1 MPNVVVNSRTVN
13 GTKVGSLE
21 ESYPWLSFQL
31 DLQKAP
37 PELWMLLG
45 EARSKIQHLA
55 KSLLGPETGQRLRLV
70 YLAKGV
76 HATTAIEGNT
86 LSEDE
91 VVEHLEGQLKLPASQ
106 EYLTREVD
114 NIIAAY
120 NSIQDDLYAGG
131 SAELSP
137 EKIREYNRLILNG
150 LEVEEGVV
158 PGELALKR
166 TAVGRYLAPPREDCD
181 YLLSRLCD
189 WLNKDFKAPNEE
201 MLIPYAIIKAV
212 IAHLY
217 IAWIHYFGDGNG
229 RTARCLEV
237 QILVATGL
245 VPTPAI
251 HLLSNHYNV
260 TRDEYYRQLDASSRQ
275 HGGDPLSFLVYAV
288 KGFVEELR
296 LQLKI
301 VWDQLYADRWEQH
314 IYQQFGDTQRAP
326 EIRQRQLVLDLS
338 KSGEAVPRSK
348 IRELSPRV
356 AVAYAERGEKTLTRD
371 LNALLKRGLIKQ
383 EGGGYQPAR
392 ERILA
397 MVPPL
402 PQTD

>member
-1 MPNVVVNSRTVN
+1 
-13 GTKVGSLE
+13 
-21 ESYPWLSFQL
+21 
-31 DLQKAP
+31 
-37 PELWMLLG
+37 MLLG
-45 EARSKIQHLA
+45 EARSKIQHLT
-55 KSLLGPETGQRLRLV
+55 KSLLAPETGERLRLV

-86 LSEDE
+86 LTEDE
-91 VVEHLEGQLKLPASQ
+91 VVEHLEGQLKLPRSQ
-106 EYLTREVD
+106 QYLTREVD

-120 NSIQDDLYAGG
+120 NTIQNELWAGG
-131 SAELSP
+131 STELSP
-137 EKIREYNRLILNG
+137 EKIRGYNRLILDG
-150 LEVEEGVV
+150 LDVEDGVV

-181 YLLSRLCD
+181 YLLDRLCD

-201 MLIPYAIIKAV
+201 MQLPYAIIKAV

-229 RTARCLEV
+229 RTARCVEV

-260 TRDEYYRQLDASSRQ
+260 TRDEYYRQLDASSRE
-275 HGGDPLSFLVYAV
+275 HAGNPVPFLLYAV
-288 KGFVEELR
+288 KGFVTELR

-301 VWDQLYADRWEQH
+301 VWEQLYADRWEQH
-314 IYQQFGDTQRAP
+314 IYQHFGDTERAP

-338 KSGEAVPRSK
+338 KSQGPVPRSK

-371 LNALLKRGLIKQ
+371 LNALLKRGLIKH
-383 EGGGYQPAR
+383 EDGGYEPAR
-392 ERILA
+392 DKILT
-397 MVPPL
+397 MMPPL
-402 PQTD
+402 PEST

>member
-1 MPNVVVNSRTVN
+1 MAVKPRTVN
-13 GTKVGSLE
+13 GTKVGPLE
-21 ESYPWLSFQL
+21 ESFPWLSFKV

-45 EARSKIQHLA
+45 EARSKIQHLT
-55 KSLLGPETGQRLRLV
+55 KSLLAPETGERLRLV

-114 NIIAAY
+114 NILTAY
-120 NSIQDDLYAGG
+120 NTIRSELFEGA
-131 SAELSP
+131 STELSP
-137 EKIREYNRLILNG
+137 GKIREYNRLILDG
-150 LEVEEGVV
+150 LEVEEGVI
-158 PGELALKR
+158 PGELAHKR

-181 YLLSRLCD
+181 YLLERLCE
-189 WLNKDFKAPNEE
+189 WLNNDFEAPNEE

-229 RTARCLEV
+229 RTARCVEV
-237 QILVATGL
+237 QILTATGL
-245 VPTPAI
+245 IPAPAA

-260 TRDEYYRQLDASSRQ
+260 TRDEYYRQLDSSSRE
-275 HGGDPLSFLVYAV
+275 HGGDPVPFLLYAV

-296 LQLKI
+296 LQLQI
-301 VWDQLYADRWEQH
+301 VWEQLYADRWEQH

-326 EIRQRQLVLDLS
+326 DIRQRQLVLDLS
-338 KSGEAVPRSK
+338 KQGEPVPRSK

-371 LNALLKRGLIKQ
+371 LNALLKRGLIKHEE
-383 EGGGYQPAR
+383 EGYRPAR
-392 ERILA
+392 EKILTMMPA
-397 MVPPL
+397 L
-402 PQTD
+402 PETV

>member
-1 MPNVVVNSRTVN
+1 MVGNTRTID
-13 GTKVGSLE
+13 GTKGGSLR
-21 ESYPWLSFQL
+21 ESYPWLSFKV

-45 EARSKIQHLA
+45 EARSKIQHLT
-55 KSLLGPETGQRLRLV
+55 KSLLAPETGERLRLV

-76 HATTAIEGNT
+76 HATTAIEGNI

-106 EYLTREVD
+106 EYLTHEVD
-114 NIIAAY
+114 NILTAY
-120 NSIQDDLYAGG
+120 NTIRNELFEGAST
-131 SAELSP
+131 ELSA
-137 EKIREYNRLILNG
+137 EKIREYNRIILDG

-158 PGELALKR
+158 PGELAKKR

-181 YLLSRLCD
+181 YLLDRLCE
-189 WLNKDFKAPNEE
+189 WLNKDFEAPNEE

-229 RTARCLEV
+229 RTARCVEV
-237 QILVATGL
+237 RILTATGL
-245 VPTPAI
+245 IPAPAA

-260 TRDEYYRQLDASSRQ
+260 TRDEYYRQLDASSRE
-275 HGGDPLSFLVYAV
+275 HGDDPVPFLLYAI

-296 LQLKI
+296 LQLQI
-301 VWDQLYADRWEQH
+301 VWEQLYADRWEQH
-314 IYQQFGDTQRAP
+314 IYQVFGDTQRAP
-326 EIRQRQLVLDLS
+326 DIRQRQLVLDLS
-338 KSGEAVPRSK
+338 KQQEPVPRSK

-371 LNALLKRGLIKQ
+371 LNALLKRGLIKH
-383 EGGGYQPAR
+383 EEDGYRPSREKILTMMPA
-392 ERILA
+392 
-397 MVPPL
+397 L
-402 PQTD
+402 PR

>member
-1 MPNVVVNSRTVN
+1 MVSNTRTIN
-13 GTKVGSLE
+13 GTNVGPLE
-21 ESYPWLSFQL
+21 ESYPWLSFRV
-31 DLQKAP
+31 DLQEAP

-55 KSLLGPETGQRLRLV
+55 KSLLAPETGQRLRLV

-91 VVEHLEGQLKLPASQ
+91 VVEHLEGQLKLPRSQ

-120 NSIQDDLYAGG
+120 NRIQEEQYTGG
-131 SAELSP
+131 SSELTP
-137 EKIREYNRLILNG
+137 EKIREYNRLILEG
-150 LEVEEGVV
+150 LDVEEGVV
-158 PGELALKR
+158 PGRLALKR

-181 YLLSRLCD
+181 YLLDRLCE
-189 WLNKDFKAPNEE
+189 WLNDDFEVPDEE
-201 MLIPYAIIKAV
+201 MSIPYAIIKAV

-229 RTARCLEV
+229 RTARCVEV
-237 QILVATGL
+237 QILTATGL

-260 TRDEYYRQLDASSRQ
+260 TRDEYYRQLDASSRE
-275 HGGDPLSFLVYAV
+275 HGGDPVPFLLYAV
-288 KGFVEELR
+288 KGFVEGLR
-296 LQLKI
+296 LQLKV
-301 VWDQLYADRWEQH
+301 VWEQLYADRWEQH
-314 IYQQFGDTQRAP
+314 VYQQFGDTQRAP
-326 EIRQRQLVLDLS
+326 DIRRRQLVLDLS
-338 KSGEAVPRSK
+338 KQQGPVPRSK

-371 LNALLKRGLIKQ
+371 LNALLKRGLVKH
-383 EGGGYQPAR
+383 EDGGYLPAR
-392 ERILA
+392 ERILT
-397 MVPPL
+397 MMPPL
-402 PQTD
+402 PENA